1 MRAQAR
7 ARKII
12 GRGIRKRMYVWDH
25 GRMKGIR
32 SFTPLRFCSVFIM
45 LSLML
50 TGCQSLHIGGQR
62 PNPAEDLKTIP
73 SAAELRVFKLNK
85 NTEVIGEIRTTQVR
99 PEETLLDI
107 ARRYDLGYDE
117 IIAANPGVDPWLPQP
132 GSKIVIPTQ
141 FILPMAPRRGLVIN
155 LAARRLFFYLQSQTG
170 EAAQVITHP
179 LGIGREGWYTPLVQ
193 TKIVSK
199 QVNPSWRV
207 PPSIR
212 AEHAQD
218 GEILPA
224 VVPPGPDNPLGTRAL
239 RLGVPG
245 YLIHGTNKPAG
256 VGMRVSH
263 GCLQLYPEDI
273 ETLFEQ
279 VPVNTPV
286 VIVNQPYLVGRKEGV
301 VFLEA
306 HGDARLDGRGL
317 EKAQQQVRQLLTKL
331 DKGGQPKD
339 IDMQRLRMVLDA
351 LGGYPQIIT
360 VKPQSGMAVD
370 QIRSNGKTL
379 DSDPS

>member
-1 MRAQAR
+1 
-7 ARKII
+7 
-12 GRGIRKRMYVWDH
+12 
-25 GRMKGIR
+25 
-32 SFTPLRFCSVFIM
+32 M
-45 LSLML
+45 LSLVL
-50 TGCQSLHIGGQR
+50 TGCQSLHTGRQKLDL
-62 PNPAEDLKTIP
+62 ADDLKTTP
-73 SAAELRVFKLNK
+73 SSAELSMFKLDK
-85 NTEVIGEIRTTQVR
+85 NTEVIGEVRTARVK
-99 PEETLLDI
+99 PGETLLDI

-117 IIAANPGVDPWLPQP
+117 IVAANPGVDPWLPHP
-132 GSKIVIPTQ
+132 GSRIVIPTQ

-155 LAARRLFFYLQSQTG
+155 LAARRLFFYPQQPQG

-179 LGIGREGWYTPLVQ
+179 LGIGREGWHTPLVQ

-218 GEILPA
+218 GEVLPA

-239 RLGVPG
+239 RLGIPG

-273 ETLFEQ
+273 EALFEQ

-286 VIVNQPYLVGRKEGV
+286 VIVDQPYLVGRHKGL

-306 HGDARLDGRGL
+306 HGDAKLDRQDL
-317 EKAQQQVRQLLTKL
+317 EKAQKQVRQLLTKL
-331 DKGGQPKD
+331 DNSGQLKD
-339 IDMQRLRMVLDA
+339 IDAQRLRTVLDA
-351 LGGYPQIIT
+351 LGGYPQSIT
-360 VKPQSGMAVD
+360 VKPQPGMAVD
-370 QIRSNGKTL
+370 QIRLESNKAL
-379 DSDPS
+379 NADRS

>member
-1 MRAQAR
+1 
-7 ARKII
+7 
-12 GRGIRKRMYVWDH
+12 
-25 GRMKGIR
+25 
-32 SFTPLRFCSVFIM
+32 M
-45 LSLML
+45 LA
-50 TGCQSLHIGGQR
+50 GCQNLHMGSQS
-62 PNPAEDLKTIP
+62 PNLTEDLKGIP
-73 SAAELRVFKLNK
+73 SASELSVFKLNK

-99 PEETLLDI
+99 QEETLLDI

-117 IIAANPGVDPWLPQP
+117 IVAANPGVDPWLPQP
-132 GSKIVIPTQ
+132 GSKIVVPTQ
-141 FILPMAPRRGLVIN
+141 FILPLAPRRGLVIN
-155 LAARRLFFYLQSQTG
+155 LAARRLFFYPPPQAG

-179 LGIGREGWYTPLVQ
+179 LGIGREGWHTPLVQ

-218 GEILPA
+218 GEVLPA

-286 VIVNQPYLVGRKEGV
+286 VIVDQPYLIGRQEGL

-306 HGDARLDGRGL
+306 HGDDRLDGRGL
-317 EKAQQQVRQLLTKL
+317 ENAQQQVRQLLSKL
-331 DKGGQPKD
+331 DKGVQAKD
-339 IDMQRLRMVLDA
+339 IDMQRLKTILDA
-351 LGGYPQIIT
+351 RSGYPQIIR
-360 VKPQSGMAVD
+360 VKSQSGLAVEQIRAVD
-370 QIRSNGKTL
+370 KKIME
-379 DSDPS
+379 SDPS